1 MVSETIAPVF
11 EPAGFGSWSLTG
23 PLITGFLA
31 KEALI
36 STWAQTYAVEE
47 DSADLATAVRED
59 FDQAS
64 GGHGIAAVWAYM
76 IFLMAYTPCVATLA
90 AQRRE
95 IGLKWTLIGVV
106 GQLALAWLLAVGAFQ
121 ILRFFM

>member
-1 MVSETIAPVF
+1 M
-11 EPAGFGSWSLTG
+11 
-23 PLITGFLA
+23 
-31 KEALI
+31 
-36 STWAQTYAVEE
+36 EE

-59 FDQAS
+59 FDKTS

-95 IGLKWTLIGVV
+95 IGVKWTLIGVV
-106 GQLALAWLLAVGAFQ
+106 GQLTLAWVLAVGAFQ
-121 ILRFFM
+121 VLRLFM